1 MEGYSMVVFAYTAEG
16 FTPVMI
22 KKEIQQ
28 NVAAIQLL
36 GQEVVNRHPVVKTW
50 IPSATPD
57 KIDLQ
62 DRNMT
67 VSDYPHYRSIGLR
80 NAYPVVEQYKKMVVA
95 GYKMNF
101 ANHLSTDA
109 VMLKVLYSPDEN
121 RPDDERFHVVL
132 EWKHWYWIFHASRN
146 RTDFY
151 DLFGPTRF
159 SRKGNAH
166 GVSYSKHLIYDTP
179 RTLNV
184 KMRLYHYSD
193 MDELPGYQSVS
204 ATQNSMVTSSLSFVY
219 SDIRRSPGAVDDE
232 KGLSA
237 SLDFSGSILTSSF
250 YPRISATG
258 NVGLPL
264 PLNHI
269 SFWFRGAAG
278 LIPGSLNTADFF
290 ANFYFV
296 GFGNNM
302 IDHRDVKEYHAL
314 SAFPG
319 ADINSLNGRYFARLT
334 GELNLPPLRYREA
347 GIPSAYVQWSRLSLF
362 STTLFTE
369 PLKESTRSRYVNA
382 GLQIDTQLVLFT
394 LFKGTLSAGY
404 ARSLDTKGDEL
415 MISLKIH

>member
-1 MEGYSMVVFAYTAEG
+1 
-16 FTPVMI
+16 
-22 KKEIQQ
+22 
-28 NVAAIQLL
+28 
-36 GQEVVNRHPVVKTW
+36 
-50 IPSATPD
+50 
-57 KIDLQ
+57 
-62 DRNMT
+62 
-67 VSDYPHYRSIGLR
+67 
-80 NAYPVVEQYKKMVVA
+80 
-95 GYKMNF
+95 
-101 ANHLSTDA
+101 
-109 VMLKVLYSPDEN
+109 
-121 RPDDERFHVVL
+121 
-132 EWKHWYWIFHASRN
+132 
-146 RTDFY
+146 
-151 DLFGPTRF
+151 
-159 SRKGNAH
+159 
-166 GVSYSKHLIYDTP
+166 
-179 RTLNV
+179 
-184 KMRLYHYSD
+184 
-193 MDELPGYQSVS
+193 
-204 ATQNSMVTSSLSFVY
+204 MVTSSLSFVY

-264 PLNHI
+264 PLNHT

-278 LIPGSLNTADFF
+278 IIPGSFNTADPF
-290 ANFYFV
+290 ANFYFG

-302 IDHRDVKEYHAL
+302 IDHRDVKQYHAM

-319 ADINSLNGRYFARLT
+319 TDINSLNGRHFARLT